1 MRRVLLYALTSAV
14 FLACVLSGCVQ
25 RKNVFIDDNGIVSS
39 RDSTLKTPAL
49 SSAQLDSPTQTTEP
63 TSTPTEEPGW
73 FYCYNRDLVN
83 KNNVLF
89 TLQTIEYD
97 YAAKTLRVVA
107 DYTNTGPYE
116 QHIVEIYALVVNK
129 YYSLT
134 VDPTKTDGARIYLKG
149 GEKRTI
155 SFSYTFTNEQL
166 EKINMLHLKSIDIQV
181 NKREASDLSN
191 PEDFALASFLWVT
204 IELPPVA

>member
-1 MRRVLLYALTSAV
+1 M
-14 FLACVLSGCVQ
+14 
-25 RKNVFIDDNGIVSS
+25 
-39 RDSTLKTPAL
+39 
-49 SSAQLDSPTQTTEP
+49 
-63 TSTPTEEPGW
+63 
-73 FYCYNRDLVN
+73 
-83 KNNVLF
+83 LF

-149 GEKRTI
+149 EEKRTI